1 MGTLCIVLCLVRLS
15 FTIPAACTAYIAL
28 LTRRKF
34 GQGKDVLAHPA
45 EAQAIRDLS
54 TLFGVGCLVM
64 LLTYVI
70 LAFPEL
76 GDGAE
81 ILADVAET
89 GAQGV
94 AGGAEYHTEGCEGLR
109 LFHFDPGW
117 SRSQIGNLFELVDL
131 EDLMMAMLW
140 PQAQHH
146 HSTATMPSSST
157 SSFYDPKLRDVR
169 DGSILQSES
178 QTMAPSSSSSLF
190 HMV

>member
-1 MGTLCIVLCLVRLS
+1 MVLCLVRLS

-28 LTRRKF
+28 LTRRELD
-34 GQGKDVLAHPA
+34 QREEVLAHPT
-45 EAQAIRDLS
+45 EAQAIRLC
-54 TLFGVGCLVM
+54 GVGCLVM

-94 AGGAEYHTEGCEGLR
+94 AGGGEGCEGLR
-109 LFHFDPGW
+109 LFHFDLGW

-131 EDLMMAMLW
+131 
-140 PQAQHH
+140 
-146 HSTATMPSSST
+146 
-157 SSFYDPKLRDVR
+157 
-169 DGSILQSES
+169 
-178 QTMAPSSSSSLF
+178 
-190 HMV
+190 MVI

>member
-1 MGTLCIVLCLVRLS
+1 MVLCLVRLS

-28 LTRRKF
+28 LTRRELD
-34 GQGKDVLAHPA
+34 QRKDVLAHPT
-45 EAQAIRDLS
+45 EATAV
-54 TLFGVGCLVM
+54 GVGCLVM

-94 AGGAEYHTEGCEGLR
+94 AGGGEGCEGLR
-109 LFHFDPGW
+109 LFHFDLGW

-131 EDLMMAMLW
+131 
-140 PQAQHH
+140 
-146 HSTATMPSSST
+146 
-157 SSFYDPKLRDVR
+157 
-169 DGSILQSES
+169 
-178 QTMAPSSSSSLF
+178 
-190 HMV
+190 MVI

>member
-1 MGTLCIVLCLVRLS
+1 MRPSLTVFRSCWLSRPLPRADTADKPFLVHRK
-15 FTIPAACTAYIAL
+15 AAQ
-28 LTRRKF
+28 REE
-34 GQGKDVLAHPA
+34 VLAHPT
-45 EAQAIRDLS
+45 EAQVIRLC
-54 TLFGVGCLVM
+54 GVGCLVM

-81 ILADVAET
+81 IVADVAET

-131 EDLMMAMLW
+131 
-140 PQAQHH
+140 
-146 HSTATMPSSST
+146 
-157 SSFYDPKLRDVR
+157 
-169 DGSILQSES
+169 
-178 QTMAPSSSSSLF
+178 
-190 HMV
+190 MVI